1 MGIMDR
7 LLPGSYYLLN
17 HRSIVRCIR
26 QLVPRI
32 STRSRVVGKRRVPQ
46 SSFNPFV
53 RMPTTLPQELVDS
66 VIDHCHDDPMTLR
79 SCALVCNAWLPSSR
93 SHIFH
98 SITLQPPDKPT
109 KKSFF
114 VRKLTDTQRLLRM
127 LQFSP
132 EIALYVRNLSICEG
146 MVGREWIAQE
156 RTLPVFLSM
165 LKNVQRFQLERS
177 ASMQI
182 SWIDL
187 PKDLKDALTG
197 ILATPTLLEL
207 SLVGLVFDR
216 PADLHSMLQACQNL
230 RLLEANHLLLRDAS
244 SLAVGSPESRQR
256 APLDVL
262 DVGPRTSTALI
273 DCLLHPESS
282 IDVTTI
288 RKLSIAISGNF
299 ANVAKLLRSTSSIE
313 ALEIVLM
320 NDVNLKEYWSLPP
333 SDRFNLSDN
342 PHLHTLDLKIDVI
355 QRQDDPLPWLNDLFL
370 TVKLPNNL
378 QYINIVY
385 AVYLPGPY
393 MERSINT
400 MIFDEWRSVD
410 VTLSSLE
417 FGNLKKVKLDFML
430 ETPLGY
436 GVAPRFM
443 KGMNLRSPLLEA
455 SGLLTVTAVN
465 N

>member
-1 MGIMDR
+1 M
-7 LLPGSYYLLN
+7 
-17 HRSIVRCIR
+17 
-26 QLVPRI
+26 
-32 STRSRVVGKRRVPQ
+32 
-46 SSFNPFV
+46 
-53 RMPTTLPQELVDS
+53 
-66 VIDHCHDDPMTLR
+66 
-79 SCALVCNAWLPSSR
+79 
-93 SHIFH
+93 
-98 SITLQPPDKPT
+98 
-109 KKSFF
+109 
-114 VRKLTDTQRLLRM
+114 
-127 LQFSP
+127 
-132 EIALYVRNLSICEG
+132 
-146 MVGREWIAQE
+146 GREWIAQE

-320 NDVNLKEYWSLPP
+320 NDGAHPASSFSLTRRLFSLTAQSTSKNIGPFLLLIA
-333 SDRFNLSDN
+333 STLAII
-342 PHLHTLDLKIDVI
+342 HTFTRLIS
-355 QRQDDPLPWLNDLFL
+355 RL
-370 TVKLPNNL
+370 TSSNVKMIL
-378 QYINIVY
+378 
-385 AVYLPGPY
+385 YLGS
-393 MERSINT
+393 MT
-400 MIFDEWRSVD
+400 
-410 VTLSSLE
+410 SS
-417 FGNLKKVKLDFML
+417 
-430 ETPLGY
+430 
-436 GVAPRFM
+436 
-443 KGMNLRSPLLEA
+443 
-455 SGLLTVTAVN
+455 
-465 N
+465 